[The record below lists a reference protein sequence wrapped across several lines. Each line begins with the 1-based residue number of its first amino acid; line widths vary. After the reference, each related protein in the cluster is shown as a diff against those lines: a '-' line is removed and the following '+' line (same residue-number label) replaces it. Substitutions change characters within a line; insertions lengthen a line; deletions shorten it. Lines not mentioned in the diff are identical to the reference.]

1 VPARRITRSGG
12 AAVDLSIEA
21 DRRFSTEHRERLDE
35 DREKQRRGVREA
47 VIRSDG
53 AIQCTIGLPVGYKA
67 M

>member
-1 VPARRITRSGG
+1 MPARRITRSGG

-21 DRRFSTEHRERLDE
+21 DRRFSTEYRERLGE
-35 DREKQRRGVREA
+35 DREKQWHGGREG